1 MRITEQT
8 KYADFAEFE
17 KIARDED
24 LQAVEK
30 AAVKK
35 YGNFYALTI
44 AEFNRMASE
53 PMDIE
58 NEPSVLRV
66 YWLKYIERSIKA
78 FATALENLTLPPT
91 AEDMSILDQLPKMSM
106 AEAMLTFTRSYFGL
120 HSFSEAERITLGEYL
135 MAKKDTYRSELVERL
150 RAAKMK
156 QKYNTK

>member
-1 MRITEQT
+1 MRVTEET
-8 KYADFAEFE
+8 RYADFAEFE

-30 AAVKK
+30 AAVKE
-35 YGNFYALTI
+35 YGKFYALTI
-44 AEFNRMASE
+44 GEFNRMASQ

-66 YWLKYIERSIKA
+66 YWLRYIERSIKA

-91 AEDMSILDQLPKMSM
+91 AEDMDVIDQLPKMSM
-106 AEAMLTFTRSYFGL
+106 AEAMLIFARSYFAL

-135 MAKKDTYRSELVERL
+135 MAKKDEYRNALAERL

-156 QKYNTK
+156 QKINTK